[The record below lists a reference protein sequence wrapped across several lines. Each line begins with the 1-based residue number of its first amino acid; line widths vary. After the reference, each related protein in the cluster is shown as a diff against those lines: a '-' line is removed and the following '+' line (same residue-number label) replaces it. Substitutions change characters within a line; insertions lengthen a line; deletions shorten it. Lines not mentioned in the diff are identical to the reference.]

1 MFDHLPTVG
10 CIHHGKCMGGHS
22 TQTLRDVAILHILHG
37 AARCSEE
44 PHISKVW
51 VQPEMSPTW
60 TNKVLSGSNGVTSL
74 VPGSKL
80 PLFPYNRGW
89 SSTQ

>member
-1 MFDHLPTVG
+1 
-10 CIHHGKCMGGHS
+10 MGNVWVA
-22 TQTLRDVAILHILHG
+22 TQRVHILHG
-37 AARCSEE
+37 TARCSEE

-74 VPGSKL
+74 VHDNCGHQYIEISLILVMSRAVPTPQRARGGSA
-80 PLFPYNRGW
+80 NA
-89 SSTQ
+89 SDM